1 MVLKLIG
8 LTHKNEVYQTYE
20 IYKHCMFMPAEE
32 KFSIKADQFLD
43 DNSVKILACCD
54 QDMME
59 HFPEKGEILL

>member
-1 MVLKLIG
+1 MVLKLIE
-8 LTHKNEVYQTYE
+8 LTHKNEVCQTYE

-32 KFSIKADQFLD
+32 KYSKKADQFLD